1 MPVLSALAAGD
12 LDWSVIALAVLAISG
27 SGRGAGKTAV
37 GCALMVALPELR
49 WAAVKVTPH
58 LHGVDGGLWEELDRG
73 SSTDTGRYLRAGAGR
88 AFLISNVSD
97 EGIPELLM
105 RARNGCAEA
114 SALLVESNRV
124 DPGMLVDRGE
134 RAVRLAVLSGPVV
147 GWKVSLRGRIDD
159 VDALV
164 LTGGLS
170 LEELPAEVGEK
181 AVFRLAAGQWLSP
194 ELLAFVRE
202 RVAD

>member
-1 MPVLSALAAGD
+1 MPACNALAAGD
-12 LDWSVIALAVLAISG
+12 CDWSVNALAVLVIAG

-37 GCALMVALPELR
+37 GCALMAALPELN
-49 WAAVKVTPH
+49 WLAVKVTPH
-58 LHGVDGGLWEELDRG
+58 LHGVDGGLWEERDG
-73 SSTDTGRYLRAGAGR
+73 ESSTDTGRYLRAGAAH

-97 EGIPELLM
+97 EGVPELLM

-124 DPGMLVDRGE
+124 DPGMVVDRRE
-134 RAVRLAVLSGPVV
+134 RAVCLAVLSGPVA
-147 GWKVSLRGRIDD
+147 GWKASLRDRMDD
-159 VDALV
+159 ADALV

-170 LEELPAEVGEK
+170 LEELPAAVGEK
-181 AVFRLAAGQWLSP
+181 AVFRLAEGQWLSP

-202 RVAD
+202 RIAD